1 MSIPTLVGVA
11 GHFAGHSF
19 EITQAGL
26 RIGRDPGNELHLPDN
41 DVSRFHARVVLH
53 NGAVWV
59 QDAGSRNGIF
69 VNDNRVA
76 ENKQLGP
83 GDVLSVGSHRFTM
96 EMHDQDSEHS
106 VSVNL
111 DAVTEP
117 EKKWKVWPFAVAL
130 LVVLGLVGIIAAAG
144 TSGGGETTVEKDEP
158 SSVLGGALKGGKTQ
172 EEESVSLGEA
182 LATTSGSPL
191 TKMDEWPDPPKGAT
205 STELVEMGHKH
216 YNAGRLRQSLEQYQ
230 MALKLDKDCEICAL
244 RIERLTV
251 EIDEQIRENYDA
263 GVRAYEAM
271 QYEQAVNLWETV
283 LQLETDESSAIH
295 QQTVDYLEKAR
306 KKTGRP

>member
-1 MSIPTLVGVA
+1 MSVPTLIGTA
-11 GHFAGHSF
+11 GHFDGQSF

-53 NGAVWV
+53 NGTVWV

-69 VNDNRVA
+69 VNDSRVA
-76 ENKQLGP
+76 ENKQLGT
-83 GDVLSVGSHRFTM
+83 GDVLALGAHRFTM
-96 EMHDQDSEHS
+96 EMLDADSEHS

-117 EKKWKVWPFAVAL
+117 EKTWKVWPFAVAL
-130 LVVLGLVGIIAAAG
+130 LLLVGLIGLVAVAG
-144 TSGGGETTVEKDEP
+144 SSGETAVEVDEEP
-158 SSVLGGALKGGKTQ
+158 KSVLGGVLKAGKNGGDEK
-172 EEESVSLGEA
+172 SVSLGEA

-191 TKMDEWPDPPKGAT
+191 TKMDEWPDPPKGTT
-205 STELVEMGHKH
+205 SDELVEMGHKH
-216 YNAGRLRQSLEQYQ
+216 YNAGRLRQSLEHYQ
-230 MALKLDKDCEICAL
+230 MAMKLDKSCEICGI
-244 RIERLTV
+244 RIERV
-251 EIDEQIRENYDA
+251 SGEIDSQIRENYDA

-283 LQLETDESSAIH
+283 LQLDTDESSAIH
-295 QQTVDYLEKAR
+295 QQTQDYLKKAR
-306 KKTGRP
+306 KMTGRP

>member
-1 MSIPTLVGVA
+1 MTTPTLVGIA
-11 GHFAGHSF
+11 GYFDGKSF

-69 VNDNRVA
+69 VNDARVA

-83 GDVLSVGSHRFTM
+83 GDVLALGAHRFTM
-96 EMHDQDSEHS
+96 EMQDPDSEHS

-111 DAVTEP
+111 DAVAEP

-130 LVVLGLVGIIAAAG
+130 LILLALVGLIAVAG
-144 TSGGGETTVEKDEP
+144 SDGGSEQDVDDEP
-158 SSVLGGALKGGKTQ
+158 KSVLGGALKGGKTKA
-172 EEESVSLGEA
+172 EETVSLGEA
-182 LATTSGSPL
+182 LATTSGRPL
-191 TKMDEWPDPPKGAT
+191 TEQDEWPDPPKGAK
-205 STELVEMGHKH
+205 SSELVEMGHKH
-216 YNAGRLRQSLEQYQ
+216 YNAGRLREGLEHYQ
-230 MALKLDKDCEICAL
+230 MAMKLDPKCEICGI
-244 RIERLTV
+244 RIERLTI
-251 EIDEQIRENYDA
+251 EIDEQINENYDA

-271 QYEQAVNLWETV
+271 QYDQAVNLWETV

-295 QQTVDYLEKAR
+295 KQTVDYLKKAR
-306 KKTGRP
+306 KMTGRP